1 MITVGNLQGLEVDFK
16 IYGLRDDETAK
27 IKLLL
32 RRKMKIKEDTKDV
45 KYCCKADFIA
55 IHKPHFYMSHKIN
68 RHSFKEI
75 CKKIILVVAMA
86 QT

>member
-1 MITVGNLQGLEVDFK
+1 MITVGNLRGLEVDFK

-45 KYCCKADFIA
+45 KYCCKADLIV
-55 IHKPHFYMSHKIN
+55 IHEPHFYMSHKIN
-68 RHSFKEI
+68 RHSLRKSVS
-75 CKKIILVVAMA
+75 KLYS
-86 QT
+86 